1 MRSATASITSNPV
14 LITGASTGIGRS
26 TALHLAAQGYTVFAG
41 VRREADGAALVAAAP
56 AASTARIVPVLL
68 DVTRDDQIRAALARI
83 EAHAPD
89 GLYALINNAG
99 FNLNGAFEYTSE
111 ADARALMDTNFVGLA
126 ALSRAALPLLRRHAA
141 RHLGRTAKLVNIGS
155 IGSYIGIPWEAY
167 YHASKFAVLG
177 LSEAMRH
184 ELWPQGIRV
193 VAVCPGG
200 IVTDFMPKTEAGL
213 AAGMAALPA
222 DAPPNYR
229 AGMRK
234 LLAMAGMASRLG
246 SPPEAV
252 AKRIGK
258 VLATNRPRMRY
269 MVGVD
274 ARLLLGL
281 RRCLPEAW
289 FHALIRSQFTA

>member
-1 MRSATASITSNPV
+1 MRSDTV

-56 AASTARIVPVLL
+56 AASATRIVPVLL
-68 DVTRDDQIRAALARI
+68 DVTRDDHIRDALARV
-83 EAHAPD
+83 ESQAPD

-111 ADARALMDTNFVGLA
+111 ADARALMDTNVVGLA
-126 ALSRAALPLLRRHAA
+126 AMSRAALPLLRRHVA
-141 RHLGRTAKLVNIGS
+141 RHPGATAKLVNIGS
-155 IGSYIGIPWEAY
+155 IGSFVGIPWEAY

-184 ELWPQGIRV
+184 ELWPQGVRV

-200 IVTDFMPKTEAGL
+200 IVTDFLPKTQAGL
-213 AAGMAALPA
+213 NAGIAALPA
-222 DAPPNYR
+222 DAPANYR
-229 AGMRK
+229 TGMQK
-234 LLAMAGMASRLG
+234 LLTMAGKASSMG

-258 VLATNRPRMRY
+258 VLATARPRMRY
-269 MVGVD
+269 MVGAD
-274 ARLLLGL
+274 ARITLVLQ
-281 RRCLPEAW
+281 RWLPEAW
-289 FHALIRSQFTA
+289 FHALIRGQFTA

>member
-1 MRSATASITSNPV
+1 MRTDTV

-41 VRREADGAALVAAAP
+41 IRREADGAALVAAAP
-56 AASTARIVPVLL
+56 AADASRIVPVLL
-68 DVTRDDQIRAALARI
+68 DVTRDEDIQRALAVVA
-83 EAHAPD
+83 AHSSD

-99 FNLNGAFEYTSE
+99 FNLNGAFEYTGDAE
-111 ADARALMDTNFVGLA
+111 ARALMDTNFVGLA
-126 ALSRAALPLLRRHAA
+126 ALSRAALPLLRRYVE
-141 RHLGRTAKLVNIGS
+141 RHPGATSKLVNIGS

-177 LSEAMRH
+177 LSEAMRY

-200 IVTDFMPKTEAGL
+200 IVTDFMPKTEASL
-213 AAGMAALPA
+213 AAAVAGLPA
-222 DAPPNYR
+222 DAPVNYR
-229 AGMRK
+229 AGLAK
-234 LLAMAGMASRLG
+234 LRAGIGMATRFG

-258 VLATNRPRMRY
+258 VLATSRPRLRY
-269 MVGVD
+269 LVGMD

-281 RRCLPEAW
+281 RRVLPEAW
-289 FHALIRSQFTA
+289 FHALIRSQFSA

>member
-1 MRSATASITSNPV
+1 MRSDTV

-26 TALHLAAQGYTVFAG
+26 TALHLAALGYTVFAG

-56 AASTARIVPVLL
+56 TASAARIVPLLL
-68 DVTRDDQIRAALARI
+68 DVTRDDQIRGALARV

-99 FNLNGAFEYTSE
+99 FNLNGAFEYTTG
-111 ADARALMDTNFVGLA
+111 ADARALMDTNVVGMA
-126 ALSRAALPLLRRHAA
+126 DLSRAALPLLRRHAA
-141 RHLGRTAKLVNIGS
+141 SHPGTTARLVNIGS

-213 AAGMAALPA
+213 TAGMAALPA

-234 LLAMAGMASRLG
+234 LLAMAGMASRFG

-252 AKRIGK
+252 ARRIGK
-258 VLATNRPRMRY
+258 VLATPRPRMRY
-269 MVGVD
+269 MVGAD
-274 ARLLLGL
+274 ARLLLAL

>member
-1 MRSATASITSNPV
+1 MRSDIV

-26 TALHLAAQGYTVFAG
+26 TALHLAEQGYTVFAG

-56 AASTARIVPVLL
+56 AASAARIMPVLL
-68 DVTRDDQIRAALARI
+68 DVTREDQIRDALAQVD
-83 EAHAPD
+83 AQAPD

-99 FNLNGAFEYTSE
+99 FNLNGAFEYTTE
-111 ADARALMDTNFVGLA
+111 ADARALMETNVVGLA
-126 ALSRAALPLLRRHAA
+126 ALSRAALPLLRRYVA
-141 RHLGRTAKLVNIGS
+141 RHPGATAKLVNLGS
-155 IGSYIGIPWEAY
+155 IGSFVGIPWEAY

-200 IVTDFMPKTEAGL
+200 IVTDFLPKTQAGL
-213 AAGMAALPA
+213 NAGLAALPA

-229 AGMRK
+229 TGMQK
-234 LLAMAGMASRLG
+234 LLAMAGKASSMG

-258 VLATNRPRMRY
+258 VLATARPRMRY
-269 MVGVD
+269 MVGAD
-274 ARLLLGL
+274 ARITLVLQ
-281 RRCLPEAW
+281 RWLPEAW
-289 FHALIRSQFTA
+289 FHAVIRSQFTA

>member
-1 MRSATASITSNPV
+1 MPSATASTRRNPV

-41 VRREADGAALVAAAP
+41 VRREADGAALIAAAP
-56 AASTARIVPVLL
+56 AASGARIVPVLL
-68 DVTRDDQIRAALARI
+68 DVTRDDHIRDALARI
-83 EAHAPD
+83 EAHTPD

-99 FNLNGAFEYTSE
+99 FNLNGAFEYTTE
-111 ADARALMDTNFVGLA
+111 ADARALMDTNVVGLA
-126 ALSRAALPLLRRHAA
+126 ALSRAALPLLRRHVV
-141 RHLGRTAKLVNIGS
+141 RHPGTTVKLVNIGS
-155 IGSYIGIPWEAY
+155 IGSFVGIPWESY

-200 IVTDFMPKTEAGL
+200 IVTDFMPKTEASL
-213 AAGMAALPA
+213 AAALDGLPA

-229 AGMRK
+229 AGLNK
-234 LLAMAGMASRLG
+234 LRVGIGLATRFG
-246 SPPEAV
+246 SQPEAV

-258 VLATNRPRMRY
+258 VLAASRPRMRY
-269 MVGVD
+269 MVGID

>member
-1 MRSATASITSNPV
+1 MRSDTV

-41 VRREADGAALVAAAP
+41 IRREADGAALVAAAP
-56 AASTARIVPVLL
+56 AAVASRIVPVLL
-68 DVTRDDQIRAALARI
+68 DVTRDEDIQRALAQVA
-83 EAHAPD
+83 AHSAD

-99 FNLNGAFEYTSE
+99 FNLNGAFEYTGE
-111 ADARALMDTNFVGLA
+111 AAARALMDTNFVGLA
-126 ALSRAALPLLRRHAA
+126 ALSRAALPLLRRYVE
-141 RHLGRTAKLVNIGS
+141 RHPGATSKLVNIGS
-155 IGSYIGIPWEAY
+155 IGSYVGIPWEAY

-177 LSEAMRH
+177 LSEAMRY

-200 IVTDFMPKTEAGL
+200 IVTDFMPKTEANL
-213 AAGMAALPA
+213 AAAEAALPT
-222 DAPPNYR
+222 DAAPNYR
-229 AGMRK
+229 AGLVK
-234 LLAMAGMASRLG
+234 LRAGIGMATRFG

-258 VLATNRPRMRY
+258 VLATSRPRLRY
-269 MVGVD
+269 LVGMD
-274 ARLLLGL
+274 ARLMLGL
-281 RRCLPEAW
+281 RRVLPEAW

>member
-1 MRSATASITSNPV
+1 MRSDTV

-26 TALHLAAQGYTVFAG
+26 TALQLAEQGYTVFAG
-41 VRREADGAALVAAAP
+41 VRRDADGAALVAAAP
-56 AASTARIVPVLL
+56 AASAARIVTVLL
-68 DVTRDDQIRAALARI
+68 DVTRDDHIRDALARV
-83 EAHAPD
+83 EAQAPD

-111 ADARALMDTNFVGLA
+111 ADARALMDTNVVGLA
-126 ALSRAALPLLRRHAA
+126 AMSRAALPLLRRYVA
-141 RHLGRTAKLVNIGS
+141 RHPGATAKLVNIGS
-155 IGSYIGIPWEAY
+155 IGSFVGIPWEAY

-200 IVTDFMPKTEAGL
+200 IVTDFLPKTQAGL
-213 AAGMAALPA
+213 NAGIAALPA
-222 DAPPNYR
+222 DAPANYR
-229 AGMRK
+229 TGMQK
-234 LLAMAGMASRLG
+234 LLTMAGKASSMG

-258 VLATNRPRMRY
+258 VLATARPRMRY

-274 ARLLLGL
+274 ARITLVLQ
-281 RRCLPEAW
+281 RWLPEAW
-289 FHALIRSQFTA
+289 FHAVIRSQFTA

>member
-1 MRSATASITSNPV
+1 MRSDTV

-41 VRREADGAALVAAAP
+41 IRREADGAALVAAAP
-56 AASTARIVPVLL
+56 AAVASRIVPVLL
-68 DVTRDDQIRAALARI
+68 DVTRDQDIQRALAQVA
-83 EAHAPD
+83 AHSSD

-99 FNLNGAFEYTSE
+99 FNLNGAFEYTGE
-111 ADARALMDTNFVGLA
+111 AEARALMDTNFVGLA
-126 ALSRAALPLLRRHAA
+126 ALSRAALPLLRRYVE
-141 RHLGRTAKLVNIGS
+141 RHPGATSKLVNIGS
-155 IGSYIGIPWEAY
+155 IGSYVGIPWEAY

-177 LSEAMRH
+177 LSEAMRY

-200 IVTDFMPKTEAGL
+200 IVTDFMPKTEASL
-213 AAGMAALPA
+213 AAAEAALPA

-229 AGMRK
+229 AGLVK
-234 LLAMAGMASRLG
+234 LRAGIGMATRFG

-258 VLATNRPRMRY
+258 VLATSRPRLRY
-269 MVGVD
+269 LVGMD
-274 ARLLLGL
+274 ARLMLGL
-281 RRCLPEAW
+281 RRVLPEAW
-289 FHALIRSQFTA
+289 FHGLIRSQFTA

>member
-1 MRSATASITSNPV
+1 MRSETV

-26 TALHLAAQGYTVFAG
+26 TALHLAEQGYTVFAG
-41 VRREADGAALVAAAP
+41 VRRDADGAALVAAAP
-56 AASTARIVPVLL
+56 AASAARIVPVLL
-68 DVTRDDQIRAALARI
+68 DVTRDDHIRDALARV
-83 EAHAPD
+83 EAQAPD

-99 FNLNGAFEYTSE
+99 FNLNGAFEYTTE
-111 ADARALMDTNFVGLA
+111 ADARALLETNVVGLA
-126 ALSRAALPLLRRHAA
+126 ALSRAALPLLRRHVA
-141 RHLGRTAKLVNIGS
+141 RHPGTTAKLVNIGS
-155 IGSYIGIPWEAY
+155 IGSFVGIPWEAY

-200 IVTDFMPKTEAGL
+200 IVTDFLPKTQAGL
-213 AAGMAALPA
+213 NAGIAALPA
-222 DAPPNYR
+222 DAPANYR
-229 AGMRK
+229 TGMQK
-234 LLAMAGMASRLG
+234 LLTMAGKASSMG

-258 VLATNRPRMRY
+258 VLATARPRMRY

-274 ARLLLGL
+274 ARITLVLQ
-281 RRCLPEAW
+281 RWLPEAW
-289 FHALIRSQFTA
+289 FHAVIRSQFTA

>member
-1 MRSATASITSNPV
+1 MRSDTV

-56 AASTARIVPVLL
+56 AADASRVVPVLL
-68 DVTRDDQIRAALARI
+68 DVTRDEDIQRALAQVA
-83 EAHAPD
+83 AHSSD

-99 FNLNGAFEYTSE
+99 FNLNGAFEYTGE
-111 ADARALMDTNFVGLA
+111 AKARALMDTNFVGLA
-126 ALSRAALPLLRRHAA
+126 ALSRAALPLLRRYAE
-141 RHLGRTAKLVNIGS
+141 RHPGATSKLVNIGS

-177 LSEAMRH
+177 LSEAMRY

-200 IVTDFMPKTEAGL
+200 IVTDFMPKTEASL
-213 AAGMAALPA
+213 AAADAALPA

-229 AGMRK
+229 AGLAK
-234 LLAMAGMASRLG
+234 LRAGIGMATRFG

-258 VLATNRPRMRY
+258 VLATSRPRLRY
-269 MVGVD
+269 LVGVD

-281 RRCLPEAW
+281 RRVLPEAW

>member
-1 MRSATASITSNPV
+1 MRSDTV

-26 TALHLAAQGYTVFAG
+26 TALHLAALGYTVFAG

-56 AASTARIVPVLL
+56 AASAARILPVLL
-68 DVTRDDQIRAALARI
+68 DVTRQDQIQEALARV
-83 EAHAPD
+83 EAHAPE

-99 FNLNGAFEYTSE
+99 FNLNGAFEYTTE
-111 ADARALMDTNFVGLA
+111 ADARALMDTNVVGLA
-126 ALSRAALPLLRRHAA
+126 ALSRAALPLLRRHVA
-141 RHLGRTAKLVNIGS
+141 RHPGTTARLVNIGS

-213 AAGMAALPA
+213 TAGIAALPA

-234 LLAMAGMASRLG
+234 LLAMAGMASRFG

-252 AKRIGK
+252 ARRIGK
-258 VLATNRPRMRY
+258 VLATPRPRMRY
-269 MVGVD
+269 MVGAD
-274 ARLLLGL
+274 ARLLLAL

>member
-1 MRSATASITSNPV
+1 MRTDTV

-41 VRREADGAALVAAAP
+41 IRREADGAALVAAAP
-56 AASTARIVPVLL
+56 AADALRIVPVLL
-68 DVTRDDQIRAALARI
+68 DVTRDEDIQRALAQVA
-83 EAHAPD
+83 AHSSD

-99 FNLNGAFEYTSE
+99 FNLNGAFEYTGDAE
-111 ADARALMDTNFVGLA
+111 ARALMDTNFVGLA
-126 ALSRAALPLLRRHAA
+126 ALSRAALPLLRRYVE
-141 RHLGRTAKLVNIGS
+141 RHPGATSKLVNIGS

-177 LSEAMRH
+177 LSEAMRY

-200 IVTDFMPKTEAGL
+200 IVTDFMPKTEASL
-213 AAGMAALPA
+213 AAAVAGLPA
-222 DAPPNYR
+222 DAPVNYR
-229 AGMRK
+229 AGLAK
-234 LLAMAGMASRLG
+234 LRAGIGMATRFG

-258 VLATNRPRMRY
+258 VLATSRPRLRY
-269 MVGVD
+269 LVGMD

-281 RRCLPEAW
+281 RRVLPEAW
-289 FHALIRSQFTA
+289 FHALIRSQFSA

>member
-1 MRSATASITSNPV
+1 MRSDTV

-41 VRREADGAALVAAAP
+41 IRREADGAALVAAAP
-56 AASTARIVPVLL
+56 AAVVSRIVPVLL
-68 DVTRDDQIRAALARI
+68 DVTRDQDIQRALAQVA
-83 EAHAPD
+83 AHSSD

-99 FNLNGAFEYTSE
+99 FNLNGAFEYTGE
-111 ADARALMDTNFVGLA
+111 AEARALMDTNFVGLA
-126 ALSRAALPLLRRHAA
+126 ALSRAALPLLRRYVE
-141 RHLGRTAKLVNIGS
+141 RHPGATSKLVNIGS
-155 IGSYIGIPWEAY
+155 IGSYVGIPWEAY

-177 LSEAMRH
+177 LSEAMRY

-200 IVTDFMPKTEAGL
+200 IVTDFMPKTEASL
-213 AAGMAALPA
+213 AAAEAALPA

-229 AGMRK
+229 AGLVK
-234 LLAMAGMASRLG
+234 LRAGIGMATRFG

-258 VLATNRPRMRY
+258 VLATSRPRLRY
-269 MVGVD
+269 LVGMD
-274 ARLLLGL
+274 ARLMLGL
-281 RRCLPEAW
+281 RRVLPEAW

>member
-1 MRSATASITSNPV
+1 MRSATASRSHPV

-56 AASTARIVPVLL
+56 AASAARILPVLL
-68 DVTRDDQIRAALARI
+68 DVTRDDHIRDALSRV

-99 FNLNGAFEYTSE
+99 FNLNGAFEYTTE
-111 ADARALMDTNFVGLA
+111 ADARALMDTNVVGLA
-126 ALSRAALPLLRRHAA
+126 ALSRAALPLLRRHVA
-141 RHLGRTAKLVNIGS
+141 RYPGTTAKLVNIGS

-167 YHASKFAVLG
+167 YHVSKFAVLG

-200 IVTDFMPKTEAGL
+200 IVTDFMPKTEASL
-213 AAGMAALPA
+213 TAGMAALPA

-229 AGMRK
+229 AGMHK
-234 LLAMAGMASRLG
+234 LLAMAGMASRFG

-252 AKRIGK
+252 ARRIGK
-258 VLATNRPRMRY
+258 VLATARPRMRY

>member
-1 MRSATASITSNPV
+1 MRSDTV

-26 TALHLAAQGYTVFAG
+26 TALHLAAEGYTVFAG
-41 VRREADGAALVAAAP
+41 IRREADGAALVAAAP
-56 AASTARIVPVLL
+56 AAEAARIVPILL
-68 DVTRDDQIRAALARI
+68 DVTRDADIQRALAQVA
-83 EAHAPD
+83 AHSSD

-99 FNLNGAFEYTSE
+99 FNLNGAFEYTGAAE
-111 ADARALMDTNFVGLA
+111 ARALMDTNFMGLA
-126 ALSRAALPLLRRHAA
+126 ALSRAALPLLRRYVGQHPGA
-141 RHLGRTAKLVNIGS
+141 TSKLVNIGS
-155 IGSYIGIPWEAY
+155 IGSFIGIPWEAY

-177 LSEAMRH
+177 LSEAMRY

-213 AAGMAALPA
+213 AAALDGLPA

-229 AGMRK
+229 AGLDK
-234 LLAMAGMASRLG
+234 LRAGIDLARRFG

-258 VLATNRPRMRY
+258 VLATPRPRLRY
-269 MVGVD
+269 LVGVD
-274 ARLLLGL
+274 ARLTLGL
-281 RRCLPEAW
+281 RRVLPEAW
-289 FHALIRSQFTA
+289 FHALIRKQFTA

>member
-1 MRSATASITSNPV
+1 MRSDTV

-26 TALHLAAQGYTVFAG
+26 TALLLAAQGYTVFAG

-56 AASTARIVPVLL
+56 AASVARIVPVLL
-68 DVTRDDQIRAALARI
+68 DVTRDDHIRDALARV
-83 EAHAPD
+83 EAHSPD

-99 FNLNGAFEYTSE
+99 FNLNGAFEYTTG
-111 ADARALMDTNFVGLA
+111 ADARALMDTNVVGLA
-126 ALSRAALPLLRRHAA
+126 ALSRAALPLLRRHVA
-141 RHLGRTAKLVNIGS
+141 RHPGTTAKLVNIGS

-200 IVTDFMPKTEAGL
+200 IVTDFMPKTEASL
-213 AAGMAALPA
+213 TADMAALPS

-229 AGMRK
+229 AGMQK
-234 LLAMAGMASRLG
+234 LLAMAGMASRFG

-258 VLATNRPRMRY
+258 VLATPRPRMRY

-281 RRCLPEAW
+281 RRWLPEAW

>member
-1 MRSATASITSNPV
+1 MRSDTV

-26 TALHLAAQGYTVFAG
+26 TALQLAEQGYTVFAG
-41 VRREADGAALVAAAP
+41 VRRDADGAALVAAAP
-56 AASTARIVPVLL
+56 AASAARIVPVLL
-68 DVTRDDQIRAALARI
+68 DVTRDDHIRDALARV
-83 EAHAPD
+83 EAQAPD

-99 FNLNGAFEYTSE
+99 FNLNGAFEYTGE
-111 ADARALMDTNFVGLA
+111 ADARALMDTNVVGLA
-126 ALSRAALPLLRRHAA
+126 AMSRAALPLLRRYVA
-141 RHLGRTAKLVNIGS
+141 RHPGATAKLVNIGS
-155 IGSYIGIPWEAY
+155 IGSFVGIPWEAY

-200 IVTDFMPKTEAGL
+200 IVTDFLPKTQAGL
-213 AAGMAALPA
+213 NAGIAALPA
-222 DAPPNYR
+222 DAPANYR
-229 AGMRK
+229 TGMQK
-234 LLAMAGMASRLG
+234 LLTMAGKASSMG

-258 VLATNRPRMRY
+258 VLATARPRMRY

-274 ARLLLGL
+274 ARITLVLQ
-281 RRCLPEAW
+281 RWLPEAW
-289 FHALIRSQFTA
+289 FHAVIRSQFTA